1 MNTTVNA
8 DSQQGALSQEN
19 AMEFSI
25 YKQLGNSLGGGEADM
40 NTISMEVVGDPYWLM
55 QIPGSP
61 PWEEDVWEYEA
72 GLTEEVL
79 AVKRKKMSSHNW
91 LPFIYFE
98 AVVPAVDWSS
108 SDTMNIRHSDTIS
121 GVYSAK
127 KVTNKFIK
135 GKFTTTLDCFRDN
148 LGNPYGGKKSQS
160 SSFTPA
166 SSGAASGKGP
176 QNAGMN
182 SSGDKK

>member
-1 MNTTVNA
+1 
-8 DSQQGALSQEN
+8 
-19 AMEFSI
+19 MEFSI
-25 YKQLGNSLGGGEADM
+25 YKQLGNGMGGGEADM

-55 QIPGSP
+55 QVPGAP

-72 GLTEEVL
+72 GLTEETL
-79 AVKRKKMSSHNW
+79 AIKRKKMSSHNW

-98 AVVPAVDWSS
+98 AVVPAADWASD
-108 SDTMNIRHSDTIS
+108 DTMNIRHSDTIS

-127 KVTNKFIK
+127 KVVNKFIK

-148 LGNPYGGKKSQS
+148 LGNPYSGKKSQS